1 MVVRNAMIRLK
12 AQGLVDGVPGVAVF
26 VSTGLPD
33 GTTEPRCPPA
43 LPGNYD
49 ESTSD
54 PTGQV

>member
-33 GTTEPRCPPA
+33 GTTEPQCPPA
-43 LPGNYD
+43 NYD